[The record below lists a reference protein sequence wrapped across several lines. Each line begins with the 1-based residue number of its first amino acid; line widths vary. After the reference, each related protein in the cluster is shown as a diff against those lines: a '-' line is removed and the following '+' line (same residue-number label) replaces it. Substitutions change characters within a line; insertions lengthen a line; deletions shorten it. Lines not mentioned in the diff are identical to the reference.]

1 MAAAPRIAFSRAF
14 LSAPLTPSSE
24 SSSTG
29 ARVSMIAISR
39 GSAPTGEAVSTSP
52 TRTAARTVTDP
63 NPRSTHPGQFVI
75 AHLPRA
81 TERPEFAL
89 RSFCA
94 QTIYLRASDL
104 RTQAMCHAST
114 PCMVHRDVSG
124 ARVRTTG
131 RRTLFPESVLDG
143 SRLLFPRAPHSI
155 GAATTFPAASRV
167 QSTECAGLARHLPAG
182 GSSGS
187 RFTRTRHAQGTQGD

>member
-63 NPRSTHPGQFVI
+63 NPRSNHPGQFVI
-75 AHLPRA
+75 VHLPRA

-89 RSFCA
+89 RSFYYA
-94 QTIYLRASDL
+94 RKL
-104 RTQAMCHAST
+104 RTQAIHA
-114 PCMVHRDVSG
+114 RKRG
-124 ARVRTTG
+124 AT
-131 RRTLFPESVLDG
+131 D
-143 SRLLFPRAPHSI
+143 
-155 GAATTFPAASRV
+155 
-167 QSTECAGLARHLPAG
+167 RHHVW
-182 GSSGS
+182 
-187 RFTRTRHAQGTQGD
+187 FTAMWPV